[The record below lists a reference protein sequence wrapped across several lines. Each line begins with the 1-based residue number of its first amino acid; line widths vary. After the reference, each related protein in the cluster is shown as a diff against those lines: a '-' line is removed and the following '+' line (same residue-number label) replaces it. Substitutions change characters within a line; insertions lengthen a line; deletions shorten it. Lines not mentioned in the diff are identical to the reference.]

1 MHKDLKDYR
10 KSYEKGELLEK
21 DIPYS
26 PFQLFTTWF
35 EMAEDSLAELEAN
48 AMTLSTVDEKGN
60 PNSRVVL
67 LKSYDQDGFKFFTN
81 YESGKGK
88 DLSLNPNCCI
98 SFFWHGLEKQVIIK
112 GKASKLS
119 EEESEEYFQSRPRG
133 SRLGAIASNQST
145 VISSRDQ
152 LEDKLKKLEL
162 EYKDKEIPKPE
173 YWGGYLISPESIEF
187 WQGRKNRL
195 HDRIIYRKVN
205 GNWKYE
211 RLAP

>member
-10 KSYEKGELLEK
+10 KSYEKDELLEK

-26 PFQLFTTWF
+26 PYQLFTAWF

-48 AMTLSTVDEKGN
+48 AMTLATVDEQGK

-67 LKSYDQDGFKFFTN
+67 LKSYDQEGFIFFTN

-88 DLSLNPNCCI
+88 DLSLNPDCCI

-112 GKASKLS
+112 GKASKIS
-119 EEESEEYFQSRPRG
+119 EKKSEEYFQTRPRG
-133 SRLGAIASNQST
+133 SQLGAIASKQSS
-145 VISSRDQ
+145 VISSREHIEER
-152 LEDKLKKLEL
+152 LRKLET
-162 EYKDKEIPKPE
+162 EYKGKEIPKPL
-173 YWGGYLISPESIEF
+173 YWGGYLISPESFEF

-195 HDRIIYRKVN
+195 HDRILYKEVN